1 MAFRVAT
8 FNLHQGFKRW
18 DERRRLIMEQLVTS
32 NPDILALNE
41 ISIPLQTGRWLQR
54 EVKEHFGLT
63 YALTQQTK
71 SSGWSMDEAQGL
83 LTRFPIVETG
93 NLDYLSR
100 GRVAQVTRLEIEGHY
115 VDVYVTHLHHVMN
128 EDGLRQYQ
136 VQHLFEWVESR
147 NGADAQIVCEDFNAT
162 PDATSIKLV
171 PNSYRSVQ
179 ISPTFPTGLAAS
191 DGVTSAEGAPR
202 LAYCLDYIWVSKE
215 LAVENAGHCFD
226 QPDPRDPTL
235 WPSDH
240 VGVWVDL
247 EFI

>member
-18 DERRRLIMEQLVTS
+18 NERRRLIVEQLVTL

-41 ISIPLQTGRWLQR
+41 ISVPLQTGRWLQR
-54 EVKEHFGLT
+54 EAKERFDLT

-100 GRVAQVTRLEIEGHY
+100 GRVAQVTRLEIEGHC
-115 VDVYVTHLHHVMN
+115 VDVYVTHLHHVMK

-136 VQHLFEWVESR
+136 VQRLFEWVESR
-147 NGADAQIVCEDFNAT
+147 SDADAQIVCGDFNAT

-171 PNSYRSVQ
+171 PNSFQPVQ
-179 ISPTFPTGLAAS
+179 ISPTFPTGLVAS
-191 DGVTSAEGAPR
+191 DGATSAEGVPR
-202 LAYCLDYIWVSKE
+202 LTYCLDYIWVSKE
-215 LAVENAGHCFD
+215 LAIKNAGHCFD
-226 QPDPRDPTL
+226 QPDSNDLTL

-247 EFI
+247 ELI